1 MEGRVELAELIKLA
15 GIGLVLLGMRLRWRT
30 TVVVVAA
37 AMLTGLA
44 AGIPLFS
51 AEGVWQPLVG
61 KVPRWVT
68 RSGSAGII
76 DLLGRAFADNRLM
89 TLFILTLPAI
99 GMAERFGLRE
109 EAGRLIRRARTL
121 TAGRLLLLYQGF
133 RVLHGALGIRL
144 NGHPSF
150 VRPLI
155 APMALGSIGKRDPDD
170 ARSERI
176 RAATAAAENYGN
188 FYGQNLSP
196 VQAGVL
202 LVFGVMQGLGQ
213 PVGLWDLVRHALP
226 VVVVTLLL
234 AAAQFRWLDHRFNR
248 RGDEQ

>member
-1 MEGRVELAELIKLA
+1 MELADLIKLA
-15 GIGLVLLGMRLRWRT
+15 GIGLVMIGVRLRWRT

-37 AMLTGLA
+37 ALLTGLG

-51 AEGVWQPLVG
+51 AEGAWDPLVG
-61 KVPRWVT
+61 KVPVWVT
-68 RSGSAGII
+68 RPGTAGII
-76 DLLGRAFADNRLM
+76 NLLGRSFADNRLM
-89 TLFILTLPAI
+89 TLFILTLPAV
-99 GMAERFGLRE
+99 GMAERYGLQQ
-109 EAGRLIRRARTL
+109 EAGRLIRRARKL

-155 APMALGSIGKRDPDD
+155 APMALGSTGKVEPD
-170 ARSERI
+170 AAAQERVRS
-176 RAATAAAENYGN
+176 ASAAAENYGN

-202 LVFGVMQGLGQ
+202 LVFGVMQGLGR
-213 PVGLWDLVRHALP
+213 PVGVWDLVRHALP

-234 AAAQFRWLDHRFNR
+234 AVVQFRWLDGWLR
-248 RGDEQ
+248 REGGRR